1 MSNTVKTLI
10 AALALLPG
18 NANNHAARMADKP
31 ALLPEPSSVQWLEG
45 TFPLSRDTGIVVSR
59 GAKAEAASL
68 ARSLALGTGFSLKVQ
83 TAPTKRGAIRLE
95 KDAALTGKLGAEG
108 YHLTVQ
114 PDQVKI
120 RAASDAG
127 LFYGGITL
135 RQLLPSGFWGLE
147 ASGDQARSGPDA
159 WEIPCVE
166 IVDTPRFSWR
176 GALLDPARHFL
187 PLQDLKRFVDLM
199 AMHKL
204 NRLQLHLT
212 DDQGWRIE
220 IRKYPRLTQV
230 GSIRSESPK
239 PGARD
244 SGDGTPYGPFFYTQ
258 NQMRELV
265 QYAQQRHVTLVPEI
279 EMPGHFLAALAA
291 YPELSCTGGPFQVR
305 TRWGVEEDI
314 LCAGNDAAVKFAQNV
329 LSEIA
334 SVFPG
339 DFVHIGGDEAP
350 RSRWKTC
357 QKCQARIKE
366 ERLGGEPALQSWF
379 NQNMERTLASKKKRM
394 IGWDEILEGGVTPG
408 TAVMSWRGTVGGL
421 AAASAGHDVVMSPTS
436 HCYLDYAQSKLPGE
450 PESIG
455 GYIPLATVYSFDPI
469 PRELAPA
476 QHRHILGVQ
485 GNLWSEYLHS
495 IQDVE
500 YFAFP
505 RMAALAEV
513 GWSPSER
520 TEYPSFQA
528 RLQSHLQ
535 RLDAAGVHYCR
546 TAF

>member
-1 MSNTVKTLI
+1 
-10 AALALLPG
+10 
-18 NANNHAARMADKP
+18 
-31 ALLPEPSSVQWLEG
+31 
-45 TFPLSRDTGIVVSR
+45 
-59 GAKAEAASL
+59 
-68 ARSLALGTGFSLKVQ
+68 
-83 TAPTKRGAIRLE
+83 
-95 KDAALTGKLGAEG
+95 
-108 YHLTVQ
+108 
-114 PDQVKI
+114 
-120 RAASDAG
+120 
-127 LFYGGITL
+127 
-135 RQLLPSGFWGLE
+135 
-147 ASGDQARSGPDA
+147 
-159 WEIPCVE
+159 
-166 IVDTPRFSWR
+166 
-176 GALLDPARHFL
+176 
-187 PLQDLKRFVDLM
+187 M

-230 GSIRSESPK
+230 GSVRSESPK

-258 NQMRELV
+258 KQMRELV

-314 LCAGNDAAVKFAQNV
+314 VCAGNDVAVKFAQNV

-350 RSRWKTC
+350 RGRWKTC
-357 QKCQARIKE
+357 SKCQARIKQ

-379 NQNMERTLASKKKRM
+379 NQNMERTLTSKKKRM

-436 HCYLDYAQSKLPGE
+436 HCYFDYAQSKLAGE

-455 GYIPLATVYSFDPI
+455 GYIPLATVYSFEPV
-469 PRELAPA
+469 PKELAPA

-485 GNLWSEYLHS
+485 GNLWSEYLRS

-505 RMAALAEV
+505 RAAALAEV
-513 GWSPSER
+513 GWSKD
-520 TEYPSFQA
+520 TQKDFAAFQV
-528 RLQSHLQ
+528 RLRQHLQ

-546 TAF
+546 SGLEWPPQ